1 MSIDL
6 ELELKDALE
15 QQAATE
21 LAGREH
27 PELEQLVAYHDG
39 ALDREQEEALQGHL
53 AWCGECTALVLGLN
67 DLALAAAAADPA
79 AEWSSV
85 VSKLPAPPAPPRAAP
100 LPARR
105 RQHDKATRRLLYA
118 LAASF
123 AAATVAL
130 SLWVV
135 DLRREVTGFSEPQIN
150 PIVRDLFIADAPRDV
165 TGTGFN
171 EIPAGDGL
179 VTLILNSSEPRSFPG
194 YQLAVEDSAGTEIW
208 RREGLERSPFD
219 TFTVAVPG
227 RFLPAGDYRLRL
239 YGREGDSWTPI
250 EEFPLRVR

>member
-1 MSIDL
+1 MRIPL
-6 ELELKDALE
+6 L
-15 QQAATE
+15 AA
-21 LAGREH
+21 
-27 PELEQLVAYHDG
+27 
-39 ALDREQEEALQGHL
+39 
-53 AWCGECTALVLGLN
+53 ALVLAAPITSCDRAPAGPKENTGLAR
-67 DLALAAAAADPA
+67 DEVSGKAPAAQPAGRGTGVLASDAETPAQNAFPSFAADPA

-179 VTLILNSSEPRSFPG
+179 VTLIFPG
-194 YQLAVEDSAGTEIW
+194 GQECFQAHQVRTGRPEKYLVKGGDFRGNPRGQQARVHTKPEFWVEEFQENSARLNQLA
-208 RREGLERSPFD
+208 ER
-219 TFTVAVPG
+219 G
-227 RFLPAGDYRLRL
+227 
-239 YGREGDSWTPI
+239 
-250 EEFPLRVR
+250 